1 MKFSGPKKES
11 ESSFNMTLSNTT
23 LGGNEIFNS
32 NNIKKTPESEEQV
45 YVKIWGKIFSLD
57 RHIYIET

>member
-1 MKFSGPKKES
+1 MKFSAPKKQS
-11 ESSFNMTLSNTT
+11 ESSFNMTLSNKT

-45 YVKIWGKIFSLD
+45 YVKI
-57 RHIYIET
+57 